1 MDSTSSCE
9 WSSGSTK
16 VRNLWKNELHQC
28 VRDQSTEGKDQKISS
43 STLNLQ
49 REDSWLSW
57 NMATESDYEKH
68 HLFFSV
74 DAEGLDSLLGD
85 KACKELNLLQ
95 LCGLHSLKLCRCLQR
110 LWYKI
115 QLKEKITTSGVVCK
129 KSFCTTWITFK
140 KETGQN
146 EKKTLELLG
155 KLKSLQ
161 TGSTPW
167 YVLNNT
173 MECVK

>member
-1 MDSTSSCE
+1 
-9 WSSGSTK
+9 
-16 VRNLWKNELHQC
+16 
-28 VRDQSTEGKDQKISS
+28 
-43 STLNLQ
+43 
-49 REDSWLSW
+49 
-57 NMATESDYEKH
+57 MANESDYEKH

-95 LCGLHSLKLCRCLQR
+95 LCGLHSLKLYRCLQR

-140 KETGQN
+140 KGTGQN
-146 EKKTLELLG
+146 EKKKNLG
-155 KLKSLQ
+155 VIRK
-161 TGSTPW
+161 TEESTDW
-167 YVLNNT
+167 LNT
-173 MECVK
+173 MVCVK